1 MQEGAVKKHIFDR
14 LTEVKEAP
22 KTNNSNPSAYIGTV
36 GFELCCKSKCLVK
49 QDVFLILRD
58 GKPVPYF
65 FTPHPSKIKDF
76 CHLLLEEKAFVRLS
90 LEFCVLTVWGFFDTL
105 KRACLDTPVFY
116 FFLTFPFIS

>member
-105 KRACLDTPVFY
+105 NPQTGKPVWGFERCY
-116 FFLTFPFIS
+116 SVKSL